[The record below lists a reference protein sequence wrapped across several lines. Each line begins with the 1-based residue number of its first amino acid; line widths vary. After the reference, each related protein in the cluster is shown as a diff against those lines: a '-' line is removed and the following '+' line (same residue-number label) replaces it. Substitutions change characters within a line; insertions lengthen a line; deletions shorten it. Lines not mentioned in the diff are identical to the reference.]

1 MSNTPQT
8 DSLVITVFG
17 VEFPSRDLIKLA
29 RMMERELM
37 MRPKVKL
44 RKKVGRPRIPTQI
57 QKQIAETPLSVKDAH
72 LAKSL
77 KVSSNTVA
85 RYRKMLSKE
94 AA

>member
-1 MSNTPQT
+1 MSATPQT
-8 DSLVITVFG
+8 DSLVITIFG

-44 RKKVGRPRIPTQI
+44 RKKVGRPPIPTQI
-57 QKQIAETPLSVKDAH
+57 QKRIAETPLSVKDAH

-77 KVSSNTVA
+77 KVSRNTVA